1 MNVIADKI
9 KYLQKQLSLE
19 PSNPLLLREFAKL
32 FLKHHKQSKDFTQTA
47 IHCLKYATQTNPCDE
62 NVLIDL
68 VNAYLQTN
76 DFSQAIDT
84 ANLLLNV
91 NKHSHQAHAL
101 LGSIHLSLGKA
112 IEAKSH
118 LEIAN
123 KLSNYQNINYLRNY
137 LATEQLSKE
146 ELSEALKI
154 ILNLLQYVQI
164 NSQEYGELNYLAA
177 QIFNKN
183 IDYQQAVNH
192 WIKGAE
198 AVHQCLGSNKI
209 NLVFEYLQAALNSFS
224 QEDMEHLQRINL
236 SNQYDKLNLDQNPR
250 LIFIVG
256 LPRTGSTLVEQMFLT
271 RGGTET
277 IGESNYFAEAL
288 VNELNQDL
296 REIFPNLKK
305 LSIEN
310 LINIRQKYFEFTQS
324 NSQTIIDKTLSN
336 FLYLPIIKACFP
348 EAKIIVTE
356 RDWEETRFSCF
367 TQYFTEEQVA
377 FSYSFSNLNQYKK
390 LYEMILNKFEL
401 KTEFL
406 RSQYEDLV
414 CEPELST
421 GKIFQFACLDWDTD
435 VLNFHENPN
444 AVLTASMTQVKKP
457 LYKSSLKKW
466 ERYKPFFEAEINHS
480 LS

>member
-47 IHCLKYATQTNPCDE
+47 IHCLKYATQTNPSDE

-101 LGSIHLSLGKA
+101 LGSIYLSLGKA

-224 QEDMEHLQRINL
+224 QEDIEHLQRINL

-277 IGESNYFAEAL
+277 VGESNYFAEAL

-296 REIFPNLKK
+296 REIFPDLKK

>member
-47 IHCLKYATQTNPCDE
+47 IHCLKYATQTNPSDE

-101 LGSIHLSLGKA
+101 LGSIYLSLGKA

-224 QEDMEHLQRINL
+224 QEDIEHLQRINL

-277 IGESNYFAEAL
+277 VGESNYFAEAL

-296 REIFPNLKK
+296 REIFPDLKK

-377 FSYSFSNLNQYKK
+377 FSYSFSDLNQYKK

>member
-1 MNVIADKI
+1 MNVIGDEI
-9 KYLQKQLSLE
+9 KNLQKQLSLE

-47 IHCLKYATQTNPCDE
+47 IHCLKYATQTNPSDE

-76 DFSQAIDT
+76 DFSQAIDS

-101 LGSIHLSLGKA
+101 LGSIYLSLGRA

-146 ELSEALKI
+146 ELGEALKS
-154 ILNLLQYVQI
+154 ILNLLQCVQI
-164 NSQEYGELNYLAA
+164 NSPQYGELNYLAA

-183 IDYQQAVNH
+183 TDYKQAVIH
-192 WIKGAE
+192 WSKGAE
-198 AVHQCLGSNKI
+198 ALHKSLDSKI
-209 NLVFEYLQAALNSFS
+209 KLIFEYLEAALNSFS
-224 QEDMEHLQRINL
+224 QEDLEHLKKISL

-271 RGGTET
+271 RGGAET
-277 IGESNYFAEAL
+277 VGESNYFAEAL

-296 REIFPNLKK
+296 REILPNLKK
-305 LSIEN
+305 ISPEN
-310 LINIRQKYFEFTQS
+310 IINIRKKYFEFTQS
-324 NSQTIIDKTLSN
+324 NSQIIIDKTLSN

-377 FSYSFSNLNQYKK
+377 FSYSFSDLNRYNK
-390 LYEMILNKFEL
+390 LYEMILNKFESQ
-401 KTEFL
+401 TEFL

-421 GKIFQFACLDWDTD
+421 EKIFQFACLDWDTD
-435 VLNFHENPN
+435 VLNFHKNSS

-466 ERYKPFFEAEINHS
+466 ELYKALFKAEINHS

>member
-1 MNVIADKI
+1 MNVIGDEI
-9 KYLQKQLSLE
+9 KNLQKQLSLE

-47 IHCLKYATQTNPCDE
+47 IHCLKYATQTNPSDE

-68 VNAYLQTN
+68 INAYLQTN

-101 LGSIHLSLGKA
+101 LGSIYLSLGKA

-154 ILNLLQYVQI
+154 ILNLLQCVQI

-183 IDYQQAVNH
+183 MDYQQAVNH

-198 AVHQCLGSNKI
+198 AIHQSLGSNKI

-277 IGESNYFAEAL
+277 VGESNYFAEAL

-296 REIFPNLKK
+296 REILPNLKK
-305 LSIEN
+305 LSTEN
-310 LINIRQKYFEFTQS
+310 LINIRKKYFEFTQS
-324 NSQTIIDKTLSN
+324 NSQIIIDKTLSN

-377 FSYSFSNLNQYKK
+377 FSYSFSDLNQYNK

-421 GKIFQFACLDWDTD
+421 GKIFQFACLDWDTS
-435 VLNFHENPN
+435 VLNFHENPS
-444 AVLTASMTQVKKP
+444 AVLTASMTQVKRP

>member
-1 MNVIADKI
+1 MNNLEDKI
-9 KYLQKQLSLE
+9 KNLQRQLSLE

-32 FLKHHKQSKDFTQTA
+32 FLKHHKQSKSFIQTA
-47 IHCLKYATQTNPCDE
+47 IHCLEYAAQTNPSNE

-68 VNAYLQTN
+68 ANAYLEIN
-76 DFSQAIDT
+76 DFTKAIDT
-84 ANLLLNV
+84 ASLLLALNEY
-91 NKHSHQAHAL
+91 SHQANAL
-101 LGSIHLSLGKA
+101 LGSIYLSLGKA
-112 IEAKSH
+112 IEAKSY
-118 LEIAN
+118 LETAN
-123 KLSNYQNINYLRNY
+123 RLSNYQNINYLRNY

-146 ELSEALKI
+146 ELDKTLKI
-154 ILNLLQYVQI
+154 ILDLLPNRQI
-164 NSQEYGELNYLAA
+164 NSPQYGELNYLAA

-183 IDYQQAVNH
+183 TDYKQAVIH
-192 WIKGAE
+192 WTKGAE
-198 AVHQCLGSNKI
+198 AIHKSLDSKI
-209 NLVFEYLQAALNSFS
+209 KLIFEYLEAALNSFS
-224 QEDMEHLQRINL
+224 QEDMEHLKEISL
-236 SNQYDKLNLDQNPR
+236 SNQYNAGADRPSS

-256 LPRTGSTLVEQMFLT
+256 LPRTGSTLVEQMLLT
-271 RGGTET
+271 RIGARTV
-277 IGESNYFAEAL
+277 GESNYFAEAL

-296 REIFPNLKK
+296 VKIFSNLKN
-305 LSIEN
+305 LSPEN
-310 LINIRQKYFEFTQS
+310 LIDIRKKYFEFTQS
-324 NSQTIIDKTLSN
+324 NSQIIIDKTLSN
-336 FLYLPIIKACFP
+336 FLYLPIITACFP

-377 FSYSFSNLNQYKK
+377 FSYSFSDLNQYKK

-421 GKIFQFACLDWDTD
+421 SKIFQFACLDWDTS
-435 VLNFHENPN
+435 VLNFHENPS

-466 ERYKPFFEAEINHS
+466 ELYKPFFEAEINHS

>member
-1 MNVIADKI
+1 MNVIGDEI
-9 KYLQKQLSLE
+9 KNLQKQLSLE

-47 IHCLKYATQTNPCDE
+47 IHCLKYATQTNPSDE

-76 DFSQAIDT
+76 DFSQAIDS

-101 LGSIHLSLGKA
+101 LGSIYLSLGRA

-146 ELSEALKI
+146 ELGEALKI
-154 ILNLLQYVQI
+154 ILNLLQCVQI

-183 IDYQQAVNH
+183 TDYKQAVIH
-192 WIKGAE
+192 WSKGAE
-198 AVHQCLGSNKI
+198 AVHKSLDSKI
-209 NLVFEYLQAALNSFS
+209 KLVFEYLKAALNSFS
-224 QEDMEHLQRINL
+224 QEDLEHLKKISL

-277 IGESNYFAEAL
+277 VGESNYFAEAL

-296 REIFPNLKK
+296 REILPNLKK
-305 LSIEN
+305 LSPEN
-310 LINIRQKYFEFTQS
+310 IINIRKKYFEFTQS
-324 NSQTIIDKTLSN
+324 NAQIIIDKTLSN

-377 FSYSFSNLNQYKK
+377 FSYSFSDLNQYNQI
-390 LYEMILNKFEL
+390 YEMILNNFED
-401 KTEFL
+401 KIEFL

-421 GKIFQFACLDWDTD
+421 EKIFQFACLDWDTD
-435 VLNFHENPN
+435 VLNFHKNSS

-466 ERYKPFFEAEINHS
+466 ELYKALFEAEINHS

>member
-1 MNVIADKI
+1 MNVIADEI
-9 KYLQKQLSLE
+9 KNLQKQLSLE

-32 FLKHHKQSKDFTQTA
+32 FLKHHKQSKDFIQTA
-47 IHCLKYATQTNPCDE
+47 IHCLKYATQTNPSDE

-84 ANLLLNV
+84 ANLVLNV
-91 NKHSHQAHAL
+91 NKNSHQAHAL
-101 LGSIHLSLGKA
+101 LGSIYLSLGRA

-123 KLSNYQNINYLRNY
+123 KLSNYENINYLRNY

-146 ELSEALKI
+146 ELNEALKI
-154 ILNLLQYVQI
+154 ILNLLQCVQI

-183 IDYQQAVNH
+183 TDYQQAVNH

-209 NLVFEYLQAALNSFS
+209 KLIFEYLEAALNGFS
-224 QEDMEHLQRINL
+224 QEDLEHLKKISL

-256 LPRTGSTLVEQMFLT
+256 LPRTGSTLIEQVFLT

-277 IGESNYFAEAL
+277 VGESNYFAEAL

-296 REIFPNLKK
+296 REILLNLKK

-310 LINIRQKYFEFTQS
+310 LINIRKKYFEFTQS
-324 NSQTIIDKTLSN
+324 SSQIIIDKTLSN

-377 FSYSFSNLNQYKK
+377 FSYSFSDLNQYNQI
-390 LYEMILNKFEL
+390 YEMILNNFED
-401 KTEFL
+401 KVEFL

-414 CEPELST
+414 CKPELST
-421 GKIFQFACLDWDTD
+421 ERIFQFTCLDWDTD
-435 VLNFHENPN
+435 VLNFHKNSS

-466 ERYKPFFEAEINHS
+466 KLYKAFFKAKINHP